1 MSAKNR
7 ARNPIVHLAL
17 AGLALAVLSG
27 GWFTYRA
34 LTSKP
39 SLQVEGREVAANSTP
54 PGNEAGIASSTSS
67 GGFELAPLPRQ
78 PGTPAPTSPI
88 TRFDQPAEEPM
99 SPAAIVMGDDPPI
112 DDIVKKNAPS
122 YATEKLKGEV
132 LVLTPVAVR
141 VPTPRE
147 PEKLASE
154 IDRIINAKLAEARI
168 PVSPQSD
175 DAEFLRR
182 TYLDLTGCIPP
193 ISKTRAF
200 LADTSADKRAKLI
213 DELLDSHDYGDHFAH
228 YWHELLV
235 KRDPENNGPI
245 QTHDVYLKWLTR
257 QFNQNKP
264 WDQIVRAMLTAE
276 GDQALV
282 GETFFVMANCEN
294 GQPAPDK
301 LVATASALFL
311 GNQLQC
317 AECHVHPFV
326 STWKQNDFW
335 GLAAFFGRTR
345 AVRNGTAKMPT
356 DILARIT
363 EGAAPVANP
372 KGKGPATGTLADGSI
387 PIPDPRN
394 EGKTIGAA
402 RAKLFGEGFTP
413 VPANSVNRAFAADWF
428 VSPQNPYFSRAAVNR
443 LWCVFLSRGLINP
456 LDDIRPE
463 SRVSH
468 LELLEL
474 LAEEFIVSKH
484 DVKHLIRCICRS
496 AAYQRSS
503 HTTPQNKDDD
513 EFYSHAALKVIPPR
527 ALFATLAMATEH
539 RVRSPREDRGGKKGP
554 PADSFAF
561 YDTREY
567 DESPTEY
574 TNGVPQLLRLMN
586 TQLPPACDAVAQTL
600 TKLGTS
606 DKVVEHLYLLT
617 LCRYPNP
624 TETARMTAFVAKQ
637 GSPVKGYSAILWTLL
652 HTAEFINNH

>member
-1 MSAKNR
+1 MSTENR
-7 ARNPIVHLAL
+7 AHNPLLHIVLAGVALAL
-17 AGLALAVLSG
+17 ACG
-27 GWFTYRA
+27 GWFAYRA
-34 LTSKP
+34 LSSKP
-39 SLQVEGREVAANSTP
+39 KVQPELTEIAAVKPSP
-54 PGNEAGIASSTSS
+54 ATSETS
-67 GGFELAPLPRQ
+67 PSPSELELAPTPRQ
-78 PGTPAPTSPI
+78 AGMPAPTSSTPN
-88 TRFDQPAEEPM
+88 TFDVPTEATTP
-99 SPAAIVMGDDPPI
+99 PTTVATGDEPPI
-112 DDIVKKNAPS
+112 DDIVKKNAPN
-122 YATEKLKGEV
+122 YTTEKPKGETV
-132 LVLTPVAVR
+132 VLTPVAVR
-141 VPTPRE
+141 VAAPRE
-147 PEKLASE
+147 PEKMAAE
-154 IDRIINAKLAEARI
+154 IDRIVSAKLADAKI
-168 PVSPQSD
+168 PVSPQAD

-182 TYLDLTGCIPP
+182 VYLDLTGCIPTAA
-193 ISKTRAF
+193 KTRAF
-200 LADTSADKRAKLI
+200 LADSSADKRAKLI
-213 DELLDSHDYGDHFAH
+213 DELLDSHDFGDHFAH

-235 KRDPENNGPI
+235 KRDPDNNGPI
-245 QTHDVYLKWLTR
+245 QTHDVYVKWLTR
-257 QFNQNKP
+257 QFNQNKS

-301 LVATASALFL
+301 MVATAAALFL

-317 AECHVHPFV
+317 AECHVHPVV
-326 STWKQNDFW
+326 SSWKQNDFW

-345 AVRNGTAKMPT
+345 AVRSGTAKMPT

-363 EGAAPVANP
+363 EGAAPAANP
-372 KGKGPATGTLADGSI
+372 KGKGAAATGTLADGSI

-428 VSPQNPYFSRAAVNR
+428 TSPKNPFFARAAVNR
-443 LWCVFLSRGLINP
+443 LWSVFLARGLINP
-456 LDDIRPE
+456 LDDIRPD

-474 LAEEFIVSKH
+474 LAEEFIVSKY

-496 AAYQRSS
+496 SAYQRSS
-503 HTTPQNKDDD
+503 FTNPQNKDD
-513 EFYSHAALKVIPPR
+513 EELYSHAAVKVIPPR
-527 ALFATLAMATEH
+527 ALFATLAMATDNH
-539 RVRSPREDRGGKKGP
+539 VHSPREDRGGKKGP
-554 PADSFAF
+554 PADGLAF

-600 TKLGTS
+600 PKLGS
-606 DKVVEHLYLLT
+606 SEKVVEHLYLMT
-617 LCRYPNP
+617 LNRYPNP
-624 TETARMTAFVAKQ
+624 TETARMTAFIAKQ
-637 GSPVKGYSAILWTLL
+637 ASPVKGYSAALWSLL